1 MLVFVIKVPSIVF
14 PISKLFG
21 QFIDKVAKS
30 MLSAHLMI
38 HLSFLLDNPIA
49 VKPVTAKYL
58 LNYMLSAKPAVN
70 VLVNKKMED
79 YEQKLGLL
87 C

>member
-1 MLVFVIKVPSIVF
+1 
-14 PISKLFG
+14 
-21 QFIDKVAKS
+21 
-30 MLSAHLMI
+30 MI

-79 YEQKLGLL
+79 YEKKLGLL